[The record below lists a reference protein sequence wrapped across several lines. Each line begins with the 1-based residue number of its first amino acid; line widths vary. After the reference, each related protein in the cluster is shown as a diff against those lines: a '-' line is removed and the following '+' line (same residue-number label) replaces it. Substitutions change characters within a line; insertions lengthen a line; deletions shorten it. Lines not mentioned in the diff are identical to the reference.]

1 MTPVDLETRTPDFAL
16 RIIKLFSALPKTTEA
31 QVLGKQLLRSGTSVG
46 AHYREAKRAK
56 SNLDFISKIEG
67 ALQELDETC
76 YWLELI
82 EKSGIVSIV
91 TSGGN
96 RAYED
101 SRYCRKTCQGKGEVK
116 TSGFHPSAS
125 SFILALRKGA
135 GVA

>member
-1 MTPVDLETRTPDFAL
+1 MKRIDAPVDLEIRTTEFAL

-56 SNLDFISKIEG
+56 STLDFTNKIEG

-82 EKSGIVSIV
+82 EKSGIMSARRLAGLRAEAVELTKILV
-91 TSGGN
+91 TVVKVTK
-96 RAYED
+96 AKKK
-101 SRYCRKTCQGKGEVK
+101 RYC
-116 TSGFHPSAS
+116 
-125 SFILALRKGA
+125 
-135 GVA
+135 

>member
-1 MTPVDLETRTPDFAL
+1 MKDESMAPVDLETRTTDFAL

-56 SNLDFISKIEG
+56 STLDFINTIEG

-82 EKSGIVSIV
+82 EKSGIMSARL
-91 TSGGN
+91 GL
-96 RAYED
+96 
-101 SRYCRKTCQGKGEVK
+101 
-116 TSGFHPSAS
+116 AS
-125 SFILALRKGA
+125 SRSS
-135 GVA
+135 